1 VKFSV
6 KIYLIILFSVGVLI
20 LINETN
26 LFFLKPNFPFKQGL
40 ITTADEYS
48 YFSPVDQFVE
58 TGIWAENSLGAKAY
72 MRTPGY
78 GLIYL
83 IAKVIGGSTAFLFLK
98 TIQILLFAG
107 SVYLFSKILIT
118 LKLSEKLTLVGTLIF
133 GLMPMFSGFVY
144 YTLSESVLPFFVL
157 WSFYALLK
165 ANENQRNSLNVMIAL
180 GFLLL
185 LRPQMLVLT
194 SLFLFYFLLMRKRI
208 FWSVLLAFVPLFF
221 WNIRTV
227 YITGEWLGLNPI
239 YSKNNNS
246 LYREP
251 HKEMTD
257 LFRVWEYRGDYFH
270 STMAI
275 LSRDTSNTTTQ
286 SVLKTIPIQYQ
297 ATVRPIFLEFQ
308 KFRHQQITAYANK
321 KISSYLP
328 VEKAL
333 IGNIKLARKKLIRD
347 NPADFYLITPLKSFK
362 KLMLTSMMNLFVFQE
377 TWKEQPIVLILKYV
391 SFLLISLG
399 FFSSILLLIK
409 SSNPFIRVSALSVL
423 ASIFYLSFGQ
433 RFNEERYLLPFLS
446 LLLIHLLVYLE
457 QIFQFK
463 IKKKPLIEQL
473 SFIT

>member
-1 VKFSV
+1 MKFSN
-6 KIYLIILFSVGVLI
+6 KIYLIILLSVSVLI

-26 LFFLKPNFPFKQGL
+26 LSFLKPNFPFKQGL

-48 YFSPVDQFVE
+48 YFSPVDQFVQ
-58 TGIWAENSLGAKAY
+58 TGNWAENSLGAKAY

-83 IAKVIGGSTAFLFLK
+83 IAKVIGGSNAFLFLK
-98 TIQILLFAG
+98 IIQIILFAG
-107 SVYLFSKILIT
+107 SVLIFSKILQI
-118 LKLSEKLTLVGTLIF
+118 LKLSENLIVVGTLIY
-133 GLMPMFSGFVY
+133 GLMPLFSGFVY
-144 YTLSESVLPFFVL
+144 YTLSEAVLPFFVL

-165 ANENQRNSLNVMIAL
+165 TNENQYISLNVILAV
-180 GFLLL
+180 GFLVL

-194 SLFLFYFLLMRKRI
+194 SLFFLYFLYKRKRI

-270 STMAI
+270 STMAL
-275 LSRDTSNTTTQ
+275 LSRDTTNSTTQ
-286 SVLKTIPIQYQ
+286 SVLQTIPIQYQ
-297 ATVRPIFLEFQ
+297 ATVRPIFLDFQ
-308 KFRHQQITAYANK
+308 KFRHQQISAYSNK
-321 KISSYLP
+321 KISTYLP
-328 VEKAL
+328 GEKGL
-333 IGNIKLARKKLIRD
+333 IEHIKLAREKLIRE
-347 NPADFYLITPLKSFK
+347 NPLDFYLFTPLKSFK
-362 KLMLTSMMNLFVFQE
+362 KLMFTSMMNLFVFQE

-399 FFSSILLLIK
+399 FISSILLLIK

-463 IKKKPLIEQL
+463 IKK
-473 SFIT
+473 SHS

>member
-1 VKFSV
+1 MKFSV
-6 KIYLIILFSVGVLI
+6 KIYLIILVSVGVLI

-26 LFFLKPNFPFKQGL
+26 LSFLKPNFPFKQGL

-48 YFSPVDQFVE
+48 YFSPVDQFVQ
-58 TGIWAENSLGAKAY
+58 TGNWAENSLGAKAY

-83 IAKVIGGSTAFLFLK
+83 VAKVIGGSNAFLFLK
-98 TIQILLFAG
+98 MIQILLFAG
-107 SVYLFSKILIT
+107 SIYLFSKILQI
-118 LKLSEKLTLVGTLIF
+118 LKLSENLIVVGTLIF
-133 GLMPMFSGFVY
+133 GLMPLFSGFVY

-165 ANENQRNSLNVMIAL
+165 ANENQYISLNVILAV
-180 GFLLL
+180 GFLVL
-185 LRPQMLVLT
+185 LRPQMLVLS
-194 SLFLFYFLLMRKRI
+194 SLFLLYFLFNRKRI

-227 YITGEWLGLNPI
+227 CITGEWLGLNPI

-270 STMAI
+270 STMAL
-275 LSRDTSNTTTQ
+275 LSRDTTNLTTQ
-286 SVLKTIPIQYQ
+286 TVLQTIPIQYQ
-297 ATVRPIFLEFQ
+297 ATVRPIFFEFQ
-308 KFRHQQITAYANK
+308 KFRHQQITAYSNK

-328 VEKAL
+328 GEKAL
-333 IGNIKLARKKLIRD
+333 IRHIKLARKQLIRQ

-377 TWKEQPIVLILKYV
+377 TWKDQSIVLILKYG

-399 FFSSILLLIK
+399 FISSILLLIK
-409 SSNPFIRVSALSVL
+409 SANPIIRVSALSVL

-433 RFNEERYLLPFLS
+433 RFNEERYLLPYLS
-446 LLLIHLLVYLE
+446 ILLIHLLVCLE
-457 QIFQFK
+457 HVILFK
-463 IKKKPLIEQL
+463 TKK
-473 SFIT
+473 SHS

>member
-26 LFFLKPNFPFKQGL
+26 LSFLKPNFPFKQGL

-83 IAKVIGGSTAFLFLK
+83 IAKVIGGSNAFLFLK

-328 VEKAL
+328 VEKVL

-377 TWKEQPIVLILKYV
+377 TWKEQSIVLILKYG

-399 FFSSILLLIK
+399 FISSILLLIK
-409 SSNPFIRVSALSVL
+409 ASNPVIRVSALSVL
-423 ASIFYLSFGQ
+423 VSIFYLSFGQ
-433 RFNEERYLLPFLS
+433 RFNEERYLLPYLS
-446 LLLIHLLVYLE
+446 LLLIHLLVFLE
-457 QIFQFK
+457 HIIQFK
-463 IKKKPLIEQL
+463 TKK
-473 SFIT
+473 SHS

>member
-1 VKFSV
+1 MKFSY
-6 KIYLIILFSVGVLI
+6 KIYLIILVSVGVLI

-26 LFFLKPNFPFKQGL
+26 LSFLKPNFPFKQGL

-48 YFSPVDQFVE
+48 YFSPVDQFLK
-58 TGIWAENSLGAKAY
+58 TGNWAENSLGAKAY

-78 GLIYL
+78 GLVYL
-83 IAKVIGGSTAFLFLK
+83 TAKVIGGSNAFLALK
-98 TIQILLFAG
+98 MIQILLFAG
-107 SVYLFSKILIT
+107 SIYLFSKILLT
-118 LKLSEKLTLVGTLIF
+118 LKLSENLAFVGTLIF
-133 GLMPMFSGFVY
+133 GLMPTFSGFVY

-157 WSFYALLK
+157 WSFYAIIK
-165 ANENQRNSLNVMIAL
+165 VNENKRISINVIIPL
-180 GFLLL
+180 GLLLL

-194 SLFLFYFLLMRKRI
+194 SLFLLYFLFKRKRI
-208 FWSVLLAFVPLFF
+208 FWSLLVAFIPLFF

-270 STMAI
+270 STMAM
-275 LSRDTSNTTTQ
+275 LSKDTTNATTQ
-286 SVLKTIPIQYQ
+286 SVLQTIPIQYR

-328 VEKAL
+328 GEEAL
-333 IGNIKLARKKLIRD
+333 IRNIKLARKKLIRE
-347 NPADFYLITPLKSFK
+347 NPVDFYLLTPLNSFE
-362 KLMLTSMMNLFVFQE
+362 KLMRTSMMNLYIFQE
-377 TWKEQPIVLILKYV
+377 TWKEHSIVLMLKYI

-399 FFSSILLLIK
+399 FISSVLLLIK
-409 SSNPFIRVSALSVL
+409 SSNPLIRVSALSVL
-423 ASIFYLSFGQ
+423 VSIFYLSFVQ
-433 RFNEERYLLPFLS
+433 RFNEERYLLPYLS
-446 LLLIHLLVYLE
+446 ILLIHLLVYLE
-457 QIFQFK
+457 QIIHYK
-463 IKKKPLIEQL
+463 TKK
-473 SFIT
+473 SHS

>member
-26 LFFLKPNFPFKQGL
+26 LSFLKPNFPFKQGL

-83 IAKVIGGSTAFLFLK
+83 IAKVIGGSNAFLFLK

-328 VEKAL
+328 GEKVL

-377 TWKEQPIVLILKYV
+377 TWKEQSIVLILKYG

-399 FFSSILLLIK
+399 FISSILLLIK
-409 SSNPFIRVSALSVL
+409 ASNPVIRVSALSVL
-423 ASIFYLSFGQ
+423 VSIFYLSFGQ
-433 RFNEERYLLPFLS
+433 RFNEERYLLPYLS
-446 LLLIHLLVYLE
+446 LLLIHLLVFLE
-457 QIFQFK
+457 HIIQFK
-463 IKKKPLIEQL
+463 TKK
-473 SFIT
+473 SHS